1 MEMFA
6 MREFQFSSAA
16 SLDVDEKAMQGHNYE
31 LRVVVKGTPDER
43 GVILDTRVIERIV
56 SQEIIAKLD
65 KKNLNEIIPNPTMER
80 ISVWIWNKLKPSIKE
95 LHEIRVWENRKK
107 GTSVTSNMS
116 EVKDKEPQVFNL

>member
-43 GVILDTRVIERIV
+43 GVILDTRIIERIV
-56 SQEIIAKLD
+56 NQEIIAKLD

-80 ISVWIWNKLKPSIKE
+80 NSIWIRNKFKQAFNE
-95 LHEIRVWENRKK
+95 LHKMRVREYRKNK
-107 GTSVTSNMS
+107 TNVINY
-116 EVKDKEPQVFNL
+116 E

>member
-31 LRVVVKGTPDER
+31 LRVVVKGMPDER
-43 GVILDTRVIERIV
+43 GLILDTRVIERIV
-56 SQEIIAKLD
+56 NVEIIAKLD
-65 KKNLNEIIPNPTMER
+65 KKNLYEIIPNPTMER

-95 LHEIRVWENRKK
+95 LYEVRVWENRKK
-107 GTSVTSNMS
+107 GTSVVYRDTA
-116 EVKDKEPQVFNL
+116 

>member
-16 SLDVDEKAMQGHNYE
+16 SLDVDEKSMQGHNYE

-43 GVILDTRVIERIV
+43 GVILDTRIIERIV
-56 SQEIIAKLD
+56 NQEIIAKLD
-65 KKNLNEIIPNPTMER
+65 KRNLNEIIPNPTMER

-95 LHEIRVWENRKK
+95 LHEVRVWENRKK
-107 GTSVTSNMS
+107 GTSVIYRENG
-116 EVKDKEPQVFNL
+116 PAQC